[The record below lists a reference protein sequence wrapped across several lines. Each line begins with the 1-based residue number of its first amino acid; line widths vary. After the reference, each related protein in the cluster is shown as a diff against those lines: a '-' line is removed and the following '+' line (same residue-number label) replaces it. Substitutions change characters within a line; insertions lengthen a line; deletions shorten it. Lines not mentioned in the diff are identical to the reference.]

1 MVRLVGV
8 ILVLLMGCAPYVPEP
23 EPQYDGQYR
32 SLHGK
37 TFKADYP
44 TVKKISQSMHSNY
57 VKYLMP
63 DGKTLM
69 ARRDWKK
76 GVWNI
81 TIRQPNPH
89 SPREMEQV
97 ERHMSKGERTND

>member
-8 ILVLLMGCAPYVPEP
+8 ILVLLMGYAPYVLEP

-44 TVKKISQSMHSNY
+44 TVKKISQSMHGNY

-63 DGKTLM
+63 DGKILM
-69 ARRDWKK
+69 ARHDWEKE
-76 GVWNI
+76 VWNI
-81 TIRQPNPH
+81 TIRQPHPH
-89 SPREMEQV
+89 EVEQV
-97 ERHMSKGERTND
+97 ERLMSKGERTND